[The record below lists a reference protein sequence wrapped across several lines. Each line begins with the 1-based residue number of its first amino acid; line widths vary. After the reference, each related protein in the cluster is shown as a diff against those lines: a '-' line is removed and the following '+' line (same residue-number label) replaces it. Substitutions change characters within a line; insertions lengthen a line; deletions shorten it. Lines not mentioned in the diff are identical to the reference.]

1 MRLDQEIAELAQV
14 SIEEMFEADPRARAE
29 YEAQCDI
36 WRDEA
41 IAAQDRETITLNGNT
56 YVVNNDPKHQ
66 RRQRAGYY
74 GRNPKWLIDLIV
86 SVK

>member
-14 SIEEMFEADPRARAE
+14 SIEEVFYNDPHARAE

-41 IAAQDRETITLNGNT
+41 IAAQNQDTVTLNGNT

-66 RRQRAGYY
+66 RRQRAGYCV
-74 GRNPKWLIDLIV
+74 RNPK
-86 SVK
+86 